1 MLNKKNFYNLL
12 INNQTFHILTLYIIF
27 FCLILFLN
35 GQLSVS
41 EQNIKHFSTY
51 FRDDIVFV
59 YNSLLYSEGLEVH
72 HLDHPSLFTYFI
84 FPIFYKFF
92 NFLGFISF
100 DDLKGFLKS
109 ENIDISLSKLFF
121 ISRFA
126 IQIISLG
133 TIFLFYKISEKYS
146 KDKLISFL
154 ITILFIFSIGFT
166 SASNRIESGL
176 ISMFLALISFYFL
189 IKFYETLNKKGLK
202 YFCLVFLF
210 IFSSMMQK
218 KIIFFLIPFLFLS
231 SIFLIKKNSIEYFKY
246 KFLNINSLYK
256 FLLFLIYLA
265 VFSFISLKTIINNTF
280 FLPRDLD
287 FIFLTISYFGLNL
300 ILFYFIKFF
309 QNKNYSNLLTYNIV
323 IGSTYFVYKYLL
335 IYLLSAPVAVWSI
348 SFTNFMGQLNM
359 FIASEEIKEVYEFSN
374 LSIYIEKLLSN
385 FNLVINKYI
394 ISYSYQSILLWAN
407 LLLFFLNY
415 KKSNLIK
422 LISILFLLFGFLLIQ
437 SILLFRY
444 EQDTYYLNSEILL
457 LLALSLNFSFEY
469 KKIQS
474 AIILI
479 FIFIFTLSPVSEK
492 LIFLKNQNSK
502 SYCNNLDY
510 RFYEY
515 YTNKIPNDVIGKL
528 CISYNDLK

>member
-1 MLNKKNFYNLL
+1 MLNKKNFFNLL

-27 FCLILFLN
+27 FFLILFLN
-35 GQLSVS
+35 GQLSIS

-59 YNSLLYSEGLEVH
+59 YNSLLYSEGLEIH
-72 HLDHPSLFTYFI
+72 HLDHPSLFTYII
-84 FPIFYKFF
+84 FPIFYKIF
-92 NFLGFISF
+92 NFLGFINF
-100 DDLKGFLKS
+100 DDLKGFLNS
-109 ENIDISLSKLFF
+109 ENIDVSLSKLYF

-146 KDKLISFL
+146 NDKLISFL

-176 ISMFLALISFYFL
+176 ISMFFVLLSFYFL
-189 IKFYETLNKKGLK
+189 IKFYENLNKNGLK

-231 SIFLIKKNSIEYFKY
+231 SIFLIKQNSIEYFKY
-246 KFLNINSLYK
+246 KFLNIKSLYK
-256 FLLFLIYLA
+256 YLLFSVYLV

-287 FIFLTISYFGLNL
+287 FIFLTTSYFGLNL

-323 IGSTYFVYKYLL
+323 IGVTYFVYKYFLV
-335 IYLLSAPVAVWSI
+335 YVLSAPVAVWSI

-359 FIASEEIKEVYEFSN
+359 FVSSEEIKGVHEFSN
-374 LSIYIEKLLSN
+374 FSNYIDKLISN
-385 FNLVINKYI
+385 FKLVINKYI
-394 ISYSYQSILLWAN
+394 FSYSYHSILLWAN
-407 LLLFFLNY
+407 FLFFLFNF
-415 KKSNLIK
+415 KKYRLIK
-422 LISILFLLFGFLLIQ
+422 FASILILLIGFLIIQ

-444 EQDTYYLNSEILL
+444 EQDTYFLNSEILL
-457 LLALSLNFSFEY
+457 LLALSLNFSFEL

-474 AIILI
+474 AIIVILL
-479 FIFIFTLSPVSEK
+479 FTFTFSPIYKK
-492 LIFLKNQNSK
+492 LIFLKNENSK
-502 SYCNNLDY
+502 SYCDHIDVG
-510 RFYEY
+510 FYKY
-515 YTNKIPNDVIGKL
+515 YTNKIPTDVISNL
-528 CISYNDLK
+528 CVNYDASK

>member
-202 YFCLVFLF
+202 YFCLV
-210 IFSSMMQK
+210 
-218 KIIFFLIPFLFLS
+218 
-231 SIFLIKKNSIEYFKY
+231 
-246 KFLNINSLYK
+246 
-256 FLLFLIYLA
+256 
-265 VFSFISLKTIINNTF
+265 
-280 FLPRDLD
+280 
-287 FIFLTISYFGLNL
+287 
-300 ILFYFIKFF
+300 
-309 QNKNYSNLLTYNIV
+309 
-323 IGSTYFVYKYLL
+323 
-335 IYLLSAPVAVWSI
+335 
-348 SFTNFMGQLNM
+348 
-359 FIASEEIKEVYEFSN
+359 
-374 LSIYIEKLLSN
+374 
-385 FNLVINKYI
+385 
-394 ISYSYQSILLWAN
+394 
-407 LLLFFLNY
+407 
-415 KKSNLIK
+415 
-422 LISILFLLFGFLLIQ
+422 
-437 SILLFRY
+437 
-444 EQDTYYLNSEILL
+444 
-457 LLALSLNFSFEY
+457 
-469 KKIQS
+469 
-474 AIILI
+474 
-479 FIFIFTLSPVSEK
+479 
-492 LIFLKNQNSK
+492 
-502 SYCNNLDY
+502 
-510 RFYEY
+510 
-515 YTNKIPNDVIGKL
+515 
-528 CISYNDLK
+528 